1 MAPPGGDAVAGP
13 ALRAPRP
20 TRLRQRLRPASA
32 AAIALALACERG
44 APEAAIPEPQA
55 VDAAPRVFEL
65 RGTPGPWTRPG
76 ASQLD
81 FDTASRACLA
91 RSRAARQQTPPEG
104 RADAAYRAFLDC
116 MEAGSWRR
124 GGRAPSAGVTPPAA
138 PR

>member
-1 MAPPGGDAVAGP
+1 MRRC
-13 ALRAPRP
+13 L
-20 TRLRQRLRPASA
+20 QPASA
-32 AAIALALACERG
+32 ALIALALACERG
-44 APEAAIPEPQA
+44 APEAGVPEPQA
-55 VDAAPRVFEL
+55 AAVDPAPRVFEL

-91 RSRAARQQTPPEG
+91 RSREARQQTPPEG
-104 RADAAYRAFLDC
+104 RADAAYRTFLDC

-124 GGRAPSAGVTPPAA
+124 GGRAPAVTPAA